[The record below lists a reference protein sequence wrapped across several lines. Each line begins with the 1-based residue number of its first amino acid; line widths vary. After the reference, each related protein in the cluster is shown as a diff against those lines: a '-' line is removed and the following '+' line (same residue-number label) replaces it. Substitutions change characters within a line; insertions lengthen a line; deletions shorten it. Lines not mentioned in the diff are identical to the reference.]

1 MSNPTEYTPTD
12 AVVRGHYAWKS
23 ESIEAASSYLV
34 GGERFDRWLVE
45 HVRQVSERVHED
57 TVTVMAGLM
66 PRGHTWLVPVNPYR
80 KAGETDEHV

>member
-1 MSNPTEYTPTD
+1 MSDPTEYTPTTEE
-12 AVVRGHYAWKS
+12 VL
-23 ESIEAASSYLV
+23 SSYPLSDADKTAYP
-34 GGERFDRWLVE
+34 GLAWEKTITREGFDRWLVE

-80 KAGETDEHV
+80 KAVDE